1 MMKMFSRA
9 VLAAAIMLPAV
20 SAPAQQTERVYD
32 RGSVWSASYIETKPG
47 QFNAYMADLNRNW
60 RLQREA
66 AQKRGDEL
74 SYKILS
80 VADTR
85 DGEPNLVLM
94 IEFKNWAVRDRT
106 LAAVEAD
113 MRQLAGSLDNAQ
125 KLALDREKLR
135 AQRGSRTAVE
145 LKFIK

>member
-1 MMKMFSRA
+1 MKTASFMVIGAALLMSGT
-9 VLAAAIMLPAV
+9 LAN
-20 SAPAQQTERVYD
+20 AQQTERVYD
-32 RGSVWSASYIETKPG
+32 RGSVWTASYVETKPG
-47 QFNAYMADLNRNW
+47 QFNAYMADLNKYW
-60 RLQREA
+60 RAQREA

-80 VADTR
+80 IADAR

-106 LAAVEAD
+106 IAAAEAET
-113 MRQLAGSLDNAQ
+113 RQMSGSLDNARS
-125 KLALDREKLR
+125 LALNRENMR
-135 AQRGSRTAVE
+135 TQRGSRASVE

>member
-1 MMKMFSRA
+1 MRIFSCA
-9 VLAAAIMLPAV
+9 LMAAAMLMTPVGA
-20 SAPAQQTERVYD
+20 AAQQTERVYD
-32 RGSVWSASYIETKPG
+32 RGSVWTASYITTKPG

-60 RLQREA
+60 RVQREA

-80 VADTR
+80 IADAR

-94 IEFKNWAVRDRT
+94 IEFKNWAVRDRS
-106 LAAVEAD
+106 LAAAEAD

-125 KLALDREKLR
+125 KMAMDREQLR
-135 AQRGSRTAVE
+135 EQRGSRASVE

>member
-1 MMKMFSRA
+1 MRKFA
-9 VLAAAIMLPAV
+9 IAALTAALMV
-20 SAPAQQTERVYD
+20 SSAAAPAQQTDRVYD
-32 RGSVWSASYIETKPG
+32 RGSVWTASYISTKPG

-60 RLQREA
+60 RVQREM

-80 VADTR
+80 IADAR
-85 DGEPNLVLM
+85 EGEPNLVLM
-94 IEFKNWAVRDRT
+94 IEFKNWAVRDRS
-106 LAAVEAD
+106 LAAAEAD

-125 KLALDREKLR
+125 KLAIDREKLR
-135 AQRGSRTAVE
+135 EQRGSRASVE